1 MQEPLF
7 DVMGLRKYFPIR
19 GGLFRREVGSV
30 RAVDGIDM
38 SIYKGETL
46 GLVGESGCG
55 KTTVGRTVLA
65 LIRATDGAVY
75 LELPPPLRPQVR
87 RLWNQLIAMQVAL
100 QESGVRPEGPE
111 EIETL
116 RAQLEQLGGQ
126 YDLASLNREELRALR
141 REMQI
146 VFQDPFSSLNP
157 RLIVRDIVGE
167 PLQIHKIPRW
177 VCPNCNHFED
187 LEGRV
192 PTNAPGTAEATRPCP
207 VCGNTMTVRS
217 IVLTGKALRDR
228 VTALLA
234 RVGLNPEHA
243 YRFPH
248 EFSGGQR
255 QRIGIARALALN
267 PRFIVLDEPTSA
279 LDVSVQAQI
288 LNLLKDLQKDLQLTY
303 LFISH
308 HLAVVR
314 HISDR
319 VAVMYL
325 GKIVEFAPTDDIFEE
340 PLHPYTKALLSAV
353 PIPDPTTHR
362 DRIILKGDV
371 PSPANPPAGCRFH
384 PRCPASFEKCGWM
397 PPELVKALD
406 QSFRHREDEGS
417 LEPRMV
423 QSVVVEG
430 LSIRLN
436 VVPGTAAEVSAFV
449 QKILAEEGDSF
460 RGYQALSRVSIEG
473 DSVLLSLPT
482 FVEPELKEVR
492 PGHVVSCHLY

>member
-1 MQEPLF
+1 
-7 DVMGLRKYFPIR
+7 MGLRKYFPIR
-19 GGLFRREVGSV
+19 GGLFRREIGSV
-30 RAVDGIDM
+30 RAVDGVDM

-55 KTTVGRTVLA
+55 KTTVGRTILA
-65 LIRATDGAVY
+65 LIGPSDGAVY
-75 LELPPPLRPQVR
+75 LELPPDIRPQVR
-87 RLWNQLIAMQVAL
+87 RLWNDLLRKEDDGKTGTADARALKAEIRSLHEQVR
-100 QESGVRPEGPE
+100 E
-111 EIETL
+111 
-116 RAQLEQLGGQ
+116 LGGKH
-126 YDLASLNREELRALR
+126 DLANLGKEELRALR

-167 PLQIHKIPRW
+167 PLQVHKIERW
-177 VCPNCNHFED
+177 WCPNCHNVEEVEAG
-187 LEGRV
+187 EG
-192 PTNAPGTAEATRPCP
+192 NGGAGTASGGRTCS
-207 VCGNTMTVRS
+207 VCGESMTIRVMALS
-217 IVLTGKALRDR
+217 GKALRDR
-228 VTALLA
+228 VTALLG

-288 LNLLKDLQKDLQLTY
+288 LNLLKDLQRELQLTY

-325 GKIVEFAPTDDIFEE
+325 GKIVEFAPTDELFQE

-362 DRIILKGDV
+362 ERIILKGDV

-384 PRCPASFEKCGWM
+384 PRCPAAFERCGWTSH
-397 PPELVKALD
+397 EIVKALD
-406 QSFRHREDEGS
+406 DGFRRREDEGA

-423 QSVVVEG
+423 QTVAADGLAVRLNAVEG
-430 LSIRLN
+430 TVGQVR
-436 VVPGTAAEVSAFV
+436 AFV
-449 QKILAEEGDSF
+449 EKILQEDRESF
-460 RGYQALSRVSIEG
+460 RGYAAIEQVTVQG
-473 DSVLLSLPT
+473 DSVVLSLHE

-492 PGHVVSCHLY
+492 PGHLVSCHLF